1 MKILL
6 ILGTLVYITT
16 IYGALF
22 TRGERVIHH
31 ERTIP
36 SIEYYV
42 QVELGASDFGV
53 DLPGLNHTS
62 HPSNAQ
68 FGEIDVFNL
77 NITDGVNRMTAQNVG
92 SVRGFTIQTSYLPGA
107 SASRDVEVEVLTYD
121 DGNGLK
127 GTIMLQGIIENA
139 PNEIAI
145 VGGTGSFRGVRGYAL
160 IDIVVN
166 NTLPYLVYHHSLFF
180 M

>member
-1 MKILL
+1 MKTLF
-6 ILGTLVYITT
+6 ILGALVYITT
-16 IYGALF
+16 ICGAIF
-22 TRGERVIHH
+22 TLGEEVIHR
-31 ERTIP
+31 ERTVP

-42 QVELGASDFGV
+42 QVELGASDFGI

-62 HPSNAQ
+62 RPSNAQ

-77 NITDGVNRMTAQNVG
+77 NITDGIDRTTSQNVG
-92 SVRGFTIQTSYLPGA
+92 SVRGFTIQSSYLPGA

-145 VGGTGSFRGVRGYAL
+145 VGGTGSFRGVRGYAF